1 MDDYPDMRDHFGIFV
16 IAMLA
21 ILFLFCGIALPEA
34 IAQESNENAGNFS
47 SSNSSSILSPPI
59 TTPKTPTLPEIFN
72 MTESSVVQVTSTRP
86 TSSALVLGNGQ
97 QIPQDDIAL
106 GSGFVYDQDGHIIT
120 NYHVISDPNSVEV
133 RFVDGDSYP
142 AKVIGKDP
150 YSDIAVLQITDDGFQ
165 KQIPPLKASN
175 SSSLQVGEQVIAI
188 GNPFGLSG
196 TLTSGVV
203 SQMGRVLPNDI
214 TGYSISNV
222 IQTDAAINPGNSGGP
237 LLNTQGELVGMNTAI
252 FSNTGLYSGVGFAIP
267 SNMVQ
272 KVVSSLLK
280 NGSYEHP
287 YMGISGITLSPE
299 VSNASGLNDT
309 KGILVVDITADS
321 PADKAGLRGG
331 DVLTTVDG
339 QEIRLGGD
347 VIVAIDNQ
355 SMRAMEDLLSYLEG
369 RKVVGDSIEL
379 LVIRDGKPQHID
391 LVLAARPSQEAE
403 DNFLQDQGLTQEQR
417 PALGINGVNM
427 TPELAERMNMT
438 QSQKGFL
445 VEDIISGG
453 PADLAGI
460 RGGYKVATINASEF
474 KLGGD
479 IITWI
484 DEVDVDTI
492 EDIQLYLDTKS
503 VGDNVQIQ
511 VIRDNQEIMVPLK
524 LGELQNEQTLREQV
538 PLEQLPELPLSPERP
553 YGGELFDEMY
563 SQCVQGAGKELC
575 DQLFGK

>member
-1 MDDYPDMRDHFGIFV
+1 MRNDFEIFT

-21 ILFLFCGIALPEA
+21 ILFLFGGISLPGA
-34 IAQESNENAGNFS
+34 IAQESNEN
-47 SSNSSSILSPPI
+47 SNSSRDNLYSTLSTPR
-59 TTPKTPTLPEIFN
+59 TTPTTLTMPEIFN
-72 MTESSVVQVTSTRP
+72 MTESSVVQVTSTNP
-86 TSSALVLGNGQ
+86 ASSNLVLRNGQ

-106 GSGFVYDQDGHIIT
+106 GSGFIYDQDGHIIT
-120 NYHVISDPNSVEV
+120 NNHVISDPKNVEV

-142 AKVIGKDP
+142 AEVIGVDP
-150 YSDIAVLQITDDGFQ
+150 YSDIAVLKITDDSFQ

-203 SQMGRVLPNDI
+203 SQIGRVLPNDI

-237 LLNTQGELVGMNTAI
+237 LLNTRGEWIGMNTAI
-252 FSNTGLYSGVGFAIP
+252 FSNTGAYSGVGFAIP

-287 YMGISGITLSPE
+287 YIGISGITLSPE
-299 VSNASGLNDT
+299 VSNASRLNDT
-309 KGILVVDITADS
+309 KGILVMDITADS

-331 DVLTTVDG
+331 DVLTTIEG
-339 QEIRLGGD
+339 QDIRLGGD

-355 SMRAMEDLLSYLEG
+355 SVRAMEDLLSYLEE
-369 RKVVGDSIEL
+369 RKAVGDSIEL
-379 LVIRDGKPQHID
+379 SVIRDGKSQNID
-391 LVLAARPSQEAE
+391 LVLAARPSPKTQEE
-403 DNFLQDQGLTQEQR
+403 YLQDEALTKQGR
-417 PALGINGVNM
+417 PALGINGLNM
-427 TPELAERMNMT
+427 TPELADRMNLT

-445 VEDIISGG
+445 VQDIISGG

-460 RGGYKVATINASEF
+460 RGGYKVANINGSEV

-479 IITWI
+479 III
-484 DEVDVDTI
+484 GVDEVDVDTI
-492 EDIQLYLDTKS
+492 EDIQIYLETKGI
-503 VGDNVQIQ
+503 GDNVQIQ
-511 VIRDNQEIMVPLK
+511 VIRDNQEVIVPLK
-524 LGELQNEQTLREQV
+524 LGKLQSEQTLRERV
-538 PLEQLPELPLSPERP
+538 PLEQLPELPLFPERP
-553 YGGELFDEMY
+553 QGGEFFGEMY
-563 SQCVQGAGKELC
+563 GQCVQDAGKEFC
-575 DQLFGK
+575 DMLFGK

>member
-1 MDDYPDMRDHFGIFV
+1 MHNHFEIFT

-21 ILFLFCGIALPEA
+21 TLFLFGGIILPGA
-34 IAQESNENAGNFS
+34 NAQESNENPG
-47 SSNSSSILSPPI
+47 NSSKDNLNSTLSTPRATP
-59 TTPKTPTLPEIFN
+59 TTLTLPEIFN
-72 MTESSVVQVTSTRP
+72 MTESSVVQVTSTNP
-86 TSSALVLGNGQ
+86 ASSGIELRNGQ
-97 QIPQDDIAL
+97 QFLPEDIAL
-106 GSGFVYDQDGHIIT
+106 GSGFVYDKIGHIIT
-120 NYHVISDPNSVEV
+120 NYHVISDPNNVEV
-133 RFVDGDSYP
+133 RFVDGDSYS

-165 KQIPPLKASN
+165 KQVPPLKTSN

-203 SQMGRVLPNDI
+203 SQIGRVLPNDI

-237 LLNTQGELVGMNTAI
+237 LLNTQGEFIGMNTAI
-252 FSNTGLYSGVGFAIP
+252 FSNTGVYSGVGFAIP

-272 KVVSSLLK
+272 KVGSALLK

-299 VSNASGLNDT
+299 VSNASRLNDT

-331 DVLTTVDG
+331 DVLSTVDG
-339 QEIRLGGD
+339 QDIRLGGD
-347 VIVAIDNQ
+347 IIVAIDNQ
-355 SMRAMEDLLSYLEG
+355 SMRAMEDLLSYLEE
-369 RKVVGDSIEL
+369 RKAVGDSIQL
-379 LVIRDGKPQHID
+379 SVIRDGKPQNID
-391 LVLAARPSQEAE
+391 LELGPRPSQEAE
-403 DNFLQDQGLTQEQR
+403 ATYPQDQGLTEEQQQR
-417 PALGINGVNM
+417 PSLGINGVNM
-427 TPELAERMNMT
+427 TPELAVRMNLT

-460 RGGYKVATINASEF
+460 RGGYKVANINSSEF

-479 IITWI
+479 IITKI
-484 DEVDVDTI
+484 DEADVDSI
-492 EDIQLYLDTKS
+492 EDILLYLDNKS
-503 VGDNVQIQ
+503 VGDNVQLQ
-511 VIRDNQEIMVPLK
+511 VIRDNQEIKVPLK
-524 LGELQNEQTLREQV
+524 LGQLQSEHTLREQV
-538 PLEQLPELPLSPERP
+538 PPEQLPELPLSPEKP

-563 SQCVQGAGKELC
+563 NQCVQSAGKEIC